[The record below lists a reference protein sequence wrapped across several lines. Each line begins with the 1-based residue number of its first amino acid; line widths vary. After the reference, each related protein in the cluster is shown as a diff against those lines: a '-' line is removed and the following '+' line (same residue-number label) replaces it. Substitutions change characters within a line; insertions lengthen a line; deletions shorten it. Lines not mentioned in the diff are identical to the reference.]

1 MINDVLA
8 LAKSLKI
15 AFLRITSGYSL
26 FAVIMGFLEYVSE
39 LCDFESRWHSHRKL
53 KKRKQ
58 LQVKTN
64 KCCTKHA
71 FFFQVK

>member
-8 LAKSLKI
+8 LATKSSTI

-58 LQVKTN
+58 LQVKQIN
-64 KCCTKHA
+64 VVPNMHY
-71 FFFQVK
+71 FFK